1 MESPSESRDCEFTS
15 VSRKGA
21 RVQTCVQVSRGD
33 LIEARVGT
41 TRHVRGQVVEVQP
54 AMELFWVVAH
64 DGTRRIVELSEF
76 EVYFAA

>member
-1 MESPSESRDCEFTS
+1 MESPSQSLDCELISAPRTGS
-15 VSRKGA
+15 
-21 RVQTCVQVSRGD
+21 RVQTCIQVSRGD

-41 TRHVRGQVVEVQP
+41 TRHVRGQVVDVQP